1 MTRHIERSSPFLFD
15 LERGKFCYSSS
26 IEMNAAVE
34 SNSDESE
41 DEYEE
46 SPEVRLKRLVDRKED
61 LIENLNGVDASLA
74 KLGYQ
79 IDNRAVKQAKR
90 QLQSGIRMKNKLSF
104 RGEEMCAEYFAF
116 LDEDNDGYLGWED
129 FRAMRTLA
137 ADFIPE
143 VGGFNH
149 YPEFGSW
156 ESWRMYMKDLGVR
169 CDKLGRVN
177 LKEFIN
183 YRAIV
188 EAKQP
193 LARELESL
201 CLGFLPFTLALWK
214 NINGMIQE
222 ALVGKTEKGRRDA
235 VEGRGLQY
243 EDIHFILSNVG
254 ITYTYPE
261 YLTHM
266 KTRAQI
272 ENLHETLHRRFLR
285 LRYHQSPARYS
296 QMLEEGNI
304 SQRPIALTIDHMK
317 YTKLHKLTSWIFS
330 DRPEPTRKQG
340 LYHDLLVMKYR
351 AHRSIRYWDRITK
364 LMFSIGFQIRLR
376 RVFDDFKPVS
386 KLTAVEASKSVADI
400 EVEVQG
406 SGGNI
411 DGGLSIEWSSMKVD
425 HPEQFL
431 MNHKLPRESGA
442 CLILE
447 FMVKP
452 DATDEKVEHASHKLL
467 AWVKT
472 HFDKELK
479 ANVQFRG
486 LFCFPAHS
494 EGDGCKVIRFA
505 ISYKRIVSFDAW
517 MSQMILPYSLN
528 DLLCSLS
535 GSFKTNLQLAD
546 IFSTTSNFQLDT
558 TLTARLELS
567 AQYRVLPIVGILRR
581 LNLAL
586 SSGYTTHQTRPDS
599 EDANELMRRK
609 LKQYYPDVIEWATW
623 LESVISGQKA
633 INFKFVFRK
642 LSDLL
647 SRVGN
652 ANTWF
657 NQTFPSSMGSE
668 QGFVTKIYS
677 AWQKAFMSQYH
688 EIFDP
693 LAAHLRDKVSQ
704 EEKDQEKE
712 KQRSLFEVNDG
723 GKTDKSAEAPGSS
736 GVMDKL
742 KMLGIEMDEDDVMA
756 EDAHDPASL
765 ILNANNRLIKNDIA
779 ALECMEEC
787 YDVLV
792 GLHNAQLLLGKFK
805 LNVGISGLDF
815 VECIPKIPSMKDVKK
830 ECEDRRTAMRERS
843 AAAMKEERMAR
854 IKAREEAEAKAASE
868 ERKRERELRERD

>member
-1 MTRHIERSSPFLFD
+1 MEKKAEECTD
-15 LERGKFCYSSS
+15 
-26 IEMNAAVE
+26 
-34 SNSDESE
+34 SDEE
-41 DEYEE
+41 EFVE
-46 SPEVRLKRLVDRKED
+46 SPEVRLRRLVDRKED
-61 LIENLNGVDASLA
+61 LIENLNGVDANLA

-104 RGEEMCAEYFAF
+104 RGEQMCAEYFAY
-116 LDEDNDGYLGWED
+116 LDEDNDGYLVWED

-137 ADFIPE
+137 ADFVPE

-149 YPEFGSW
+149 NPEFGSW
-156 ESWRMYMKDLGVR
+156 ESWRMYMKGLGVA
-169 CDKLGRVN
+169 CDHLGRVN
-177 LKEFIN
+177 LKEFIK

-188 EAKQP
+188 EPKQP
-193 LARELESL
+193 LARELEVL
-201 CLGFLPFTLALWK
+201 RLGFLPHTLALWK
-214 NINGMIQE
+214 KINGMIHELLTQ
-222 ALVGKTEKGRRDA
+222 KTEPSRKDA
-235 VEGRGLQY
+235 VDGRGLAF
-243 EDIHFILSNVG
+243 EDIHYILSNVG
-254 ITYTYPE
+254 ITYTFPE

-266 KTRAQI
+266 ETRAQL
-272 ENLHETLHRRFLR
+272 ENLHESLHRRFLK

-317 YTKLHKLTSWIFS
+317 YTKIQKLISWIFT

-340 LYHDLLVMKYR
+340 LYHDLLVMKYQ
-351 AHRSIRYWDRITK
+351 AHRGIRYWDRVTK

-376 RVFDDFKPVS
+376 RIFDDFTPVS
-386 KLTAVEASKSVADI
+386 KLSAIEASKSVADM

-411 DGGLSIEWSSMKVD
+411 DGGLSIEWSSMRVD

-452 DATDEKVEHASHKLL
+452 DASDDKVEHASHKLL
-467 AWVKT
+467 SWVKS

-479 ANVQFRG
+479 TNVQFRG

-505 ISYKRIVSFDAW
+505 ITYKRIVSLDAW
-517 MSQMILPYSLN
+517 MDQMLLPYSLN

-546 IFSTTSNFQLDT
+546 VFSTTSNFQLDT
-558 TLTARLELS
+558 IFSARLELS
-567 AQYRVLPIVGILRR
+567 MQYRTLPIIGILRR

-586 SSGYTTHQTRPDS
+586 SAGYTTHQTRSDS

-609 LKQYYPDVIEWATW
+609 LKQYYPKIVEWATW
-623 LESVISGQKA
+623 LDSAISGQKSF
-633 INFKFVFRK
+633 NFKFNFKR
-642 LSDLL
+642 LSNLL
-647 SRVGN
+647 LRIGN
-652 ANTWF
+652 ANTPF
-657 NQTFPSSMGSE
+657 NQIFPSAIGSE
-668 QGFVTKIYS
+668 QGYVTRIFS
-677 AWQKAFMSQYH
+677 AWQAAFMKQYRD
-688 EIFDP
+688 IFHP
-693 LAAHLRDKVSQ
+693 LAQQLRDKVTQ
-704 EEKDQEKE
+704 EEKEQEKE

-723 GKTDKSAEAPGSS
+723 GKADTSKEASGSS

-765 ILNANNRLIKNDIA
+765 ILNAKNRLTKSDIA
-779 ALECMEEC
+779 AMECMEEC

-815 VECIPKIPSMKDVKK
+815 VECLPKIPSMKDVKK
-830 ECEDRRTAMRERS
+830 ECDDRRTAMKERS
-843 AAAMKEERMAR
+843 AAKLKEERMAR
-854 IKAREEAEAKAASE
+854 IKAREEAEAKAIAE
-868 ERKRERELRERD
+868 ERKRERELREKD